1 MNLIKVSGSANYL
14 REDVTSQEVVRVTS
28 SYNRRNRTMTI
39 GNNLDVYA
47 DSCNFEKATHVVTEV
62 TYGFNSY
69 FSFEKTV
76 TNSSTKQEIEG

>member
-1 MNLIKVSGSANYL
+1 
-14 REDVTSQEVVRVTS
+14 
-28 SYNRRNRTMTI
+28 MTI

-76 TNSSTKQEIEG
+76 TNSSTKQEIEGT